1 MDIYSITLA
10 HEMQNYFCV
19 LEFIIIHIYM
29 QRSFYIM
36 PMQIGLDELLGMLV
50 SRVEELALDSENQKS
65 RFNVMFRML
74 YRKGLFNENDALE
87 AIRDEN
93 KILLE
98 LGMIKSMPDEKTLKA
113 AADNLML
120 WIKGDTKEIKR
131 SIEELQ
137 KRIQE
142 TAEKQNKPRIET
154 APAGVLNELD
164 RIGANN
170 TGRKLII

>member
-1 MDIYSITLA
+1 
-10 HEMQNYFCV
+10 
-19 LEFIIIHIYM
+19 
-29 QRSFYIM
+29 M
-36 PMQIGLDELLGMLV
+36 PMQIGLDELLSMLV
-50 SRVEELALDSENQKS
+50 SRVEEMALDNENQKS

-74 YRKGLFNENDALE
+74 YKKGLFNENDALE

-98 LGMIKSMPDEKTLKA
+98 LGMIKAMPDEKALKA

-120 WIKGDTKEIKR
+120 WVKGDPKEIKR

-142 TAEKQNKPRIET
+142 AAEKQNKPHIET

-164 RIGANN
+164 RLGAN
-170 TGRKLII
+170 GGKKIIL